1 MLLLLLQN
9 TATIVCGGFSRIL
22 TKNKHFWESGLETI
36 EDSLQHWLNC
46 EIGPVDGKEENGCCC
61 CRLWHG
67 CMIALALL
75 LIPLIFQSL
84 NTSQQKQH
92 THIQEQQLQDTGTI
106 FLGFV
111 GVSSNSKGVRTPPL
125 PLAPTRPCFCC
136 DYKKSHAFNV
146 FTNDSGDFCVA
157 VSLLLALIVCNFV

>member
-1 MLLLLLQN
+1 MLLLLLSLLQN

-46 EIGPVDGKEENGCCC
+46 EIGPVDGKEENGCCY
-61 CRLWHG
+61 CRLLHG

-92 THIQEQQLQDTGTI
+92 THTYKNNNYRTQGQYSWVLLVSAVIARVLGLLHSLSLQQG
-106 FLGFV
+106 
-111 GVSSNSKGVRTPPL
+111 
-125 PLAPTRPCFCC
+125 
-136 DYKKSHAFNV
+136 HAFAA
-146 FTNDSGDFCVA
+146 TTKKA
-157 VSLLLALIVCNFV
+157 TLLTYLPTIPGIFALLFHYFWR

>member
-1 MLLLLLQN
+1 MLLLLLLLLQN

-46 EIGPVDGKEENGCCC
+46 EIGPVDGKEENGCCYC
-61 CRLWHG
+61 RRLWHG

-92 THIQEQQLQDTGTI
+92 THTYKNNNYRTQGQYSWVLLVSAVIARVLGLLHSLSLQQG
-106 FLGFV
+106 
-111 GVSSNSKGVRTPPL
+111 
-125 PLAPTRPCFCC
+125 
-136 DYKKSHAFNV
+136 HAFAATTKKPR
-146 FTNDSGDFCVA
+146 F
-157 VSLLLALIVCNFV
+157 